1 MVKIAL
7 VMILYAVF
15 ATLASRE
22 YGAPHRSVGNSSG
35 GSQANDVRIQ

>member
-15 ATLASRE
+15 ATLALRE
-22 YGAPHRSVGNSSG
+22 DDAPR
-35 GSQANDVRIQ
+35 RIDW